1 MAKAAVS
8 LVTLIMVAIIMVSII
23 TSIPDSINGGGG
35 GIQIA
40 YSTDPA
46 NASPSQYANSILS
59 SR

>member
-8 LVTLIMVAIIMVSII
+8 ITTLILIAIVMVSIL
-23 TSIPDSINGGGG
+23 TSVPDSINTGGH

-40 YSTDPA
+40 YSSDPA
-46 NASPSQYANSILS
+46 NTSPSDYAKSILS